1 MKENRF
7 EQKDNIRWKRHTK
20 RFISSRVRGSNEGEE
35 VSVLQSGVAMSKKIW
50 PYAVS
55 KGYIPKKP
63 PKMAKPFHF
72 WQTV

>member
-35 VSVLQSGVAMSKKIW
+35 VSVLQSGVGMSKKKFGHTQFQKVI
-50 PYAVS
+50 S
-55 KGYIPKKP
+55 
-63 PKMAKPFHF
+63 
-72 WQTV
+72 